1 MMSTEVEQY
10 FRTVGLDPIPR
21 GNTVYMLKG
30 EVGYSSAVQNHW
42 VIPTFK
48 TSFKKI
54 KKVHI
59 LTFLFYFLIRQGR
72 KKNSNNVLQK
82 KL

>member
-1 MMSTEVEQY
+1 MNEIKLRQQWVYANCILVGLLLQNMMSTEVEQY

-48 TSFKKI
+48 TSF
-54 KKVHI
+54 
-59 LTFLFYFLIRQGR
+59 
-72 KKNSNNVLQK
+72 
-82 KL
+82 

>member
-48 TSFKKI
+48 TSF
-54 KKVHI
+54 
-59 LTFLFYFLIRQGR
+59 
-72 KKNSNNVLQK
+72 
-82 KL
+82 